1 MVAADIMSHC
11 CECIA
16 WPIPHFI
23 VPALS
28 LTSLRIFRTDATAGF
43 STVAKDAAAQLI
55 WPIIVEEVMTVEE
68 WIASLKGESL
78 KREGEVIK
86 SKV

>member
-1 MVAADIMSHC
+1 M
-11 CECIA
+11 
-16 WPIPHFI
+16 
-23 VPALS
+23 
-28 LTSLRIFRTDATAGF
+28 FRTDATAGF

-68 WIASLKGESL
+68 WIASLNGESL
-78 KREGEVIK
+78 KREGEVVK